1 MAQQLEV
8 VERKSSLPTERPPL
22 LFVHGSAYDAWC
34 WTEHFLDYFAEHG
47 FSAYALSLRGHGG
60 SGGRESFR
68 AILDLSFLRPDP
80 VRVRGTP
87 LLVLGAERDYII
99 PPPRPRARRMPTAPN
114 RRSWRASRTM

>member
-1 MAQQLEV
+1 MGRALS
-8 VERKSSLPTERPPL
+8 RL
-22 LFVHGSAYDAWC
+22 LRRA
-34 WTEHFLDYFAEHG
+34 G

-87 LLVLGAERDYII
+87 LLVLGAERDYMI
-99 PPPRPRARRMPTAPN
+99 PPSETARTADAYGAESQILAGIAHDVMLAPE
-114 RRSWRASRTM
+114 WRQAADALLAWLTATLDAEPA